1 PFYVTNFSLLISEFQ
16 VYYVCALPTNN
27 LGSNE
32 SVFMRQTSARKIWQ
46 PYTSSVSNLVVNGT
60 HRHPETQVAFGCS
73 RDVALLYL
81 LLLLGTV
88 LFALYLFNFTNTP
101 FLTAR
106 KREVLRDFALPISVL
121 TMTLIGSL
129 AFSDIKLQPFSV
141 SSADIRLKTAP
152 FHLLSWPAFAAA
164 FGLAIPLSLLFY
176 MEQNIASA
184 IVNSPANKLRKGPAN
199 HWDLL
204 MISLINLCLSLCC
217 LPWVHV
223 ALPHSPL
230 HVKALADTEERV
242 EMGHHIRQTIV
253 RVRETRLT
261 TIFSHLLIGLS
272 LLMIPTPLRFI
283 PPAVLNGLFV
293 YMAITAVYDNQL
305 FERILLFITEQSAYP
320 PSHYIRRVPQ
330 RKIHLFTLT
339 QLIQLTV
346 LCSVGFA
353 PSAYVELVFPF
364 VLVLQIVIRHTIIP
378 RLIDRKY
385 LEALDRC
392 Y

>member
-1 PFYVTNFSLLISEFQ
+1 MTLGWSTEEIFALFISIAFLVDAAKDCHKKFQ
-16 VYYVCALPTNN
+16 VYYVCRLPTSN

-32 SVFMRQTSARKIWQ
+32 SISASQMSVRMIWQ
-46 PYTSSVSNLVVNGT
+46 SYTSNVSDLVVNGT
-60 HRHPETQVAFGCS
+60 RSHPETQLAFGCS

-88 LFALYLFNFTNTP
+88 LFALYLFNFTNTLIRTIFAPSFLAP
-101 FLTAR
+101 FPNGGTAR

-129 AFSDIKLQPFSV
+129 AFSDIRLQPFSV
-141 SSADIRLKTAP
+141 SSADIRLNTAP
-152 FHLLSWPAFAAA
+152 FHLLNWSASAAA

-204 MISLINLCLSLCC
+204 MVSLINLCLSVCC

-242 EMGHHIRQTIV
+242 EIGHHIRQT
-253 RVRETRLT
+253 
-261 TIFSHLLIGLS
+261 
-272 LLMIPTPLRFI
+272 
-283 PPAVLNGLFV
+283 
-293 YMAITAVYDNQL
+293 
-305 FERILLFITEQSAYP
+305 
-320 PSHYIRRVPQ
+320 
-330 RKIHLFTLT
+330 
-339 QLIQLTV
+339 
-346 LCSVGFA
+346 
-353 PSAYVELVFPF
+353 
-364 VLVLQIVIRHTIIP
+364 
-378 RLIDRKY
+378 
-385 LEALDRC
+385 
-392 Y
+392 